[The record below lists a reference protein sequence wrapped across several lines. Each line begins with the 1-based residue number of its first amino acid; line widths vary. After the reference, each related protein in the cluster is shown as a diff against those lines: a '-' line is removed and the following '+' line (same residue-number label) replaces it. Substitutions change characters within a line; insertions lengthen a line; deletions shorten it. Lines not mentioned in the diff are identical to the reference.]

1 MRKGVCREGVGAV
14 GVSPSL
20 GTCDQQGDG
29 GGRLGLLDVPSPQC
43 IPHPDAGGHAEAC
56 GDLK

>member
-14 GVSPSL
+14 GASPSL

-29 GGRLGLLDVPSPQC
+29 GGRLGLLDVPGPQC